1 MPEKST
7 AENLFNNLV
16 ETIAESAG
24 KHNAVSFFEEEK
36 ADSVTSKFI
45 RLFGCQK
52 PVHYLLGGGKSA
64 DVLLWRNKNIS
75 AGVLAGATA
84 VWVLFEWLNYHLL
97 SFIFFA
103 LVLGLLAQFVLKNAS
118 GLLNRS
124 PSKVP
129 RLVLPDDLFV
139 NIAVAIGSELSRA
152 LGYLQDIACG
162 GNLKQLLVNDDGGK
176 CFVLDFFKKT
186 FSQMNTFPDMGF
198 GKSSGYAELQTRIFL
213 AQLSG
218 FVIKSVA
225 SFLPETHHCTVDA
238 VAFVHL
244 DFGTQVLRSTF
255 GTDNKNHPM
264 GFCFVAAHTLPVLYE
279 EYEDQIDSFVY
290 KVLDHLQHNY
300 KKLDAGVLSR
310 IPKGKKVE

>member
-24 KHNAVSFFEEEK
+24 KQKAVSFFEEEK
-36 ADSVTSKFI
+36 SDSVTSKFN
-45 RLFGCQK
+45 RLFGRQK
-52 PVHYLLGGGKSA
+52 PVHHLLGGGKSA
-64 DVLLWRNKNIS
+64 DVLLWRNKKIS
-75 AGVLAGATA
+75 ASVLASATA

-97 SFIFFA
+97 SFICFA
-103 LVLGLLAQFVLKNAS
+103 LVLGMLAQFVLKNAS

-139 NIAVAIGSELSRA
+139 NIAVAIGSELNRA

-162 GNLKQLLVNDDGGK
+162 GNLKQLLVAIGSLWTAAVIGSWCN
-176 CFVLDFFKKT
+176 FLTVLYV
-186 FSQMNTFPDMGF
+186 G
-198 GKSSGYAELQTRIFL
+198 
-213 AQLSG
+213 
-218 FVIKSVA
+218 
-225 SFLPETHHCTVDA
+225 
-238 VAFVHL
+238 
-244 DFGTQVLRSTF
+244 
-255 GTDNKNHPM
+255 
-264 GFCFVAAHTLPVLYE
+264 FVAAHTLPVLYE
-279 EYEDQIDSFVY
+279 KYEDQVDSFVY

-310 IPKGKKVE
+310 IPKGKLKGKKVE

>member
-24 KHNAVSFFEEEK
+24 KHNAVSFLRKRKQTQSPPSSFVVWLPE
-36 ADSVTSKFI
+36 ACS
-45 RLFGCQK
+45 L
-52 PVHYLLGGGKSA
+52 PLGWWKIWCFS
-64 DVLLWRNKNIS
+64 R
-75 AGVLAGATA
+75 ATA

-124 PSKVP
+124 PSK
-129 RLVLPDDLFV
+129 
-139 NIAVAIGSELSRA
+139 
-152 LGYLQDIACG
+152 DIACG
-162 GNLKQLLVNDDGGK
+162 GNLKQLLVIMWMPNRLGGILH
-176 CFVLDFFKKT
+176 VLLMTMLLVPLELFFKKT

-238 VAFVHL
+238 VIA
-244 DFGTQVLRSTF
+244 
-255 GTDNKNHPM
+255 M
-264 GFCFVAAHTLPVLYE
+264 FCGAHIAVLYE

>member
-24 KHNAVSFFEEEK
+24 KHNAVSFLRK
-36 ADSVTSKFI
+36 RKQTQSPPSS
-45 RLFGCQK
+45 FGCLAARSLFITSW
-52 PVHYLLGGGKSA
+52 VVENMNSVFMTMHTHGG
-64 DVLLWRNKNIS
+64 
-75 AGVLAGATA
+75 
-84 VWVLFEWLNYHLL
+84 
-97 SFIFFA
+97 
-103 LVLGLLAQFVLKNAS
+103 
-118 GLLNRS
+118 RS

-162 GNLKQLLVNDDGGK
+162 GNLKQLLVVIGSLWAAAMIGSWCNFLTVLYVGEISYFLQYDLLFCGGI
-176 CFVLDFFKKT
+176 T
-186 FSQMNTFPDMGF
+186 
-198 GKSSGYAELQTRIFL
+198 
-213 AQLSG
+213 
-218 FVIKSVA
+218 
-225 SFLPETHHCTVDA
+225 
-238 VAFVHL
+238 
-244 DFGTQVLRSTF
+244 
-255 GTDNKNHPM
+255 
-264 GFCFVAAHTLPVLYE
+264 PVLYE

>member
-24 KHNAVSFFEEEK
+24 KHNAVSFLRKRKQTQSPPSSLVVWLPE
-36 ADSVTSKFI
+36 ACS
-45 RLFGCQK
+45 L
-52 PVHYLLGGGKSA
+52 PLGWWKIWCFS
-64 DVLLWRNKNIS
+64 
-75 AGVLAGATA
+75 GATA

-124 PSKVP
+124 PSK
-129 RLVLPDDLFV
+129 
-139 NIAVAIGSELSRA
+139 
-152 LGYLQDIACG
+152 DIACG
-162 GNLKQLLVNDDGGK
+162 GNLKQLLVVIGSLWAAAMIGSWCN
-176 CFVLDFFKKT
+176 FLTVL
-186 FSQMNTFPDMGF
+186 
-198 GKSSGYAELQTRIFL
+198 YV
-213 AQLSG
+213 G
-218 FVIKSVA
+218 FV
-225 SFLPETHHCTVDA
+225 
-238 VAFVHL
+238 
-244 DFGTQVLRSTF
+244 
-255 GTDNKNHPM
+255 
-264 GFCFVAAHTLPVLYE
+264 AHIAVLYE